1 MLRKFLLGTVGL
13 GAIALAAPASAQ
25 DSGAGV
31 TQLDTVTTVGTRT
44 PKTIF
49 DTMGSVSTVTRE
61 EIEREMPSTFGDIVK
76 DLPNVD
82 IAGGPRS
89 MAQQLNIRGFGDDR
103 IVLRIDGSR
112 SDFNSGHRGR
122 IFIDPDL
129 IRMVE
134 VSRGPGTLYGSG
146 ALGGLVSAELKSAE
160 DFLDPG
166 KTFGFRTK
174 FGVQSAN
181 DEFLQTY
188 TAFGRT
194 GPLQG
199 LVSFSQ
205 RISGNVEAGNIDYGS
220 NSQFSEV
227 PFSKDKVRAGLAKFN
242 FEPAPGHK
250 FFFAYQTFNDRNIIP
265 VAPDGGF
272 DPTENPLAQRKTN
285 EDRYIGGYNFKSTDS
300 GWFDLTA
307 RVYYNQVRI
316 SELVIG
322 GTSTNLGRLDTTNLN
337 TFGLDVYNTS
347 RFSAWGGKVKSA
359 LTYGVEYYKDSQT
372 GTRNG
377 APRTSY
383 PDASASVYG
392 LYVQNE
398 FTFFDQF
405 TALGALRWD
414 GFDQSADGQSSYS
427 KGRLNKTGAIGWRPT
442 PWLMVYGKYS
452 EGFRAPSLSELYPT
466 GTHFSLG
473 SLGNNVFLPNPNLR
487 PERSKTYEAGLAL
500 QFRNVLFDG
509 DRIWFKGSAFRSDV
523 KDFIDLDV
531 VVQLGVLPPPI
542 FFGCT
547 QCTTQAINIRDA
559 RISGF
564 EVETGYV
571 SRWFFAGIAG
581 SYLIGQNL
589 TDGNSLSSIPPQK
602 IVATVGTRIPDYDV
616 MLGFR
621 LTAASDQ
628 NRVPPATDLSAV
640 PKTPGWVTGDVF
652 VSWIPSGRYI
662 SPLLRGF
669 RLDAGIDN
677 IWDERY
683 RRHLSVYPEA
693 GVNFKLAASYTVQF

>member
-1 MLRKFLLGTVGL
+1 
-13 GAIALAAPASAQ
+13 
-25 DSGAGV
+25 
-31 TQLDTVTTVGTRT
+31 
-44 PKTIF
+44 
-49 DTMGSVSTVTRE
+49 
-61 EIEREMPSTFGDIVK
+61 
-76 DLPNVD
+76 
-82 IAGGPRS
+82 
-89 MAQQLNIRGFGDDR
+89 
-103 IVLRIDGSR
+103 
-112 SDFNSGHRGR
+112 
-122 IFIDPDL
+122 
-129 IRMVE
+129 
-134 VSRGPGTLYGSG
+134 
-146 ALGGLVSAELKSAE
+146 
-160 DFLDPG
+160 
-166 KTFGFRTK
+166 
-174 FGVQSAN
+174 
-181 DEFLQTY
+181 
-188 TAFGRT
+188 
-194 GPLQG
+194 
-199 LVSFSQ
+199 
-205 RISGNVEAGNIDYGS
+205 
-220 NSQFSEV
+220 
-227 PFSKDKVRAGLAKFN
+227 
-242 FEPAPGHK
+242 
-250 FFFAYQTFNDRNIIP
+250 
-265 VAPDGGF
+265 
-272 DPTENPLAQRKTN
+272 
-285 EDRYIGGYNFKSTDS
+285 
-300 GWFDLTA
+300 
-307 RVYYNQVRI
+307 
-316 SELVIG
+316 
-322 GTSTNLGRLDTTNLN
+322 
-337 TFGLDVYNTS
+337 
-347 RFSAWGGKVKSA
+347 
-359 LTYGVEYYKDSQT
+359 
-372 GTRNG
+372 
-377 APRTSY
+377 
-383 PDASASVYG
+383 
-392 LYVQNE
+392 
-398 FTFFDQF
+398 
-405 TALGALRWD
+405 
-414 GFDQSADGQSSYS
+414 
-427 KGRLNKTGAIGWRPT
+427 
-442 PWLMVYGKYS
+442 
-452 EGFRAPSLSELYPT
+452 LSELYPT